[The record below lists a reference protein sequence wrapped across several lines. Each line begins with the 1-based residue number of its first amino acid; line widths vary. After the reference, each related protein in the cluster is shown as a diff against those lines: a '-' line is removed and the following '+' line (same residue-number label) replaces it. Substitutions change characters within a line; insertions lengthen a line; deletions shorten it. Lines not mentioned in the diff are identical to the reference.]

1 MTIEEKVKAYDKIV
15 EDIES
20 SAINA
25 AYEKG
30 FAAGVKSVVEKFN
43 KTQIH
48 YKSMEGYIECLNILI
63 EKFEFDYSI
72 LGSNRIYHT
81 LKALRAALK
90 RINQK
95 YTPIV

>member
-1 MTIEEKVKAYDKIV
+1 MTIEEKAKAYDKIV

-43 KTQIH
+43 KTQIY

-63 EKFEFDYSI
+63 DKFEFNHSI
-72 LGSNRIYHT
+72 FGSNRIYLT
-81 LKALRAALK
+81 LKALRATLK
-90 RINQK
+90 SLS
-95 YTPIV
+95 